1 MWKHAVFSGLYF
13 PIFGLNT
20 EISGVNFRYSAQSW
34 ENTDQEKLRIL
45 QCIIV
50 RINQTMEDDTS
61 FQTMLG
67 VDTLLQNLL

>member
-1 MWKHAVFSGLYF
+1 MEFFWSVFSHIWTEYGDFRSKF
-13 PIFGLNT
+13 P
-20 EISGVNFRYSAQSW
+20 YSAQIW
-34 ENTDQEKLRIL
+34 ENADQEKLRIL

-61 FQTMLG
+61 FQIMLG